1 LLFPVFP
8 ALVSLGERIM
18 SLRLTW
24 SQTKKEGGGGGGGGM
39 LKFTIK
45 SSF

>member
-24 SQTKKEGGGGGGGGM
+24 SQTKKEGGGGGGGM